1 MIEVEIPG
9 FGKLKL
15 KYAVF
20 DFNGT
25 LACDGVVGTNIKCK
39 LNELSKFLD
48 IHLVTADTNGTAK
61 EMLIDVNATVVIA
74 PSKNQDL
81 FKAKYIESLNA
92 QLCVAVGNGNND
104 RLMFK
109 KAILSI
115 CVIGC
120 EGAYSGALKNAT
132 IVVAKPEDAIN
143 LLLNKNRL
151 IATLRR

>member
-25 LACDGVVGTNIKCK
+25 LACDGVVKAGIKHK

-48 IHLVTADTNGTAK
+48 IHVVTADTNGTAK
-61 EMLIDVNATVVIA
+61 VMLIDVNATVVIA

-81 FKAKYIESLNA
+81 FKAKYIESLNG

-109 KAILSI
+109 KAALSI

-120 EGAYSGALKNAT
+120 EGAFIGTIKNSSV
-132 IVVAKPEDAIN
+132 VVAKPEDAIN
-143 LLLNKNRL
+143 LLINKNRL